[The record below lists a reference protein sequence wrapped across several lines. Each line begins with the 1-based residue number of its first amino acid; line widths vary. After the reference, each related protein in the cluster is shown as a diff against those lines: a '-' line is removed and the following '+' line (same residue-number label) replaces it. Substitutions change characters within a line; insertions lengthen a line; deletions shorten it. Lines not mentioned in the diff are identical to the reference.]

1 MTYRKLKRYTLISR
15 YIITFPN
22 HYIRG
27 NTMHQTLMNH
37 ALNYESNPLTLRS
50 TIALYGTRYAY
61 WKLRDMGA
69 SRYAAI
75 RSIFFA
81 KGVK

>member
-1 MTYRKLKRYTLISR
+1 MNYALK
-15 YIITFPN
+15 F
-22 HYIRG
+22 
-27 NTMHQTLMNH
+27 
-37 ALNYESNPLTLRS
+37 ESNPLTLKS

-61 WKLRDMGA
+61 WKLRNMGA

>member
-1 MTYRKLKRYTLISR
+1 
-15 YIITFPN
+15 
-22 HYIRG
+22 
-27 NTMHQTLMNH
+27 MHQTLMNH